1 VLRRLVTCGA
11 LAAALLLSLAGAA
24 QAQTRDPV
32 IGIGEQKPGFFT
44 NEHFTA
50 LGVRDVRVIA
60 AWDAL
65 SYRWQ
70 RAELDAYMA
79 AAEEAGARVLLGFG
93 HSRIKGRTKILP
105 SPKRFRRE
113 FRRFKA
119 RYPLVRDYL
128 TWNEANHCGQPTC
141 RRPERAAQY
150 FDVIA
155 SNCSRC
161 RIVAADVL
169 DTSKLAPWLRRFV
182 RAARHKPRIW
192 GLHNY
197 IDANRFYTRGT
208 RALLRTVRGEVWF
221 TETGGLVERR
231 NNSKILFPGS
241 EPHQAKAMRYVFRLA
256 RLSPRRIRRIY
267 VYQWTPA
274 GPDAT
279 WDSALLRAD
288 GVPRPA
294 YDVLRSWIE
303 TRRAASAR

>member
-1 VLRRLVTCGA
+1 MLRRLVTCAA

-24 QAQTRDPV
+24 QARDPV

-93 HSRIKGRTKILP
+93 HSRAEGRTRTLP
-105 SPKRFRRE
+105 TPKRFRRE
-113 FRRFKA
+113 FRRFRA

-155 SNCSRC
+155 ADCRGC

-169 DTSKLAPWLRRFV
+169 DTSRARAVAAAV
-182 RAARHKPRIW
+182 RARRAPQAADLGPAQLHRRQPLLHARH
-192 GLHNY
+192 
-197 IDANRFYTRGT
+197 A
-208 RALLRTVRGEVWF
+208 RAAARPPAARCGS
-221 TETGGLVERR
+221 RR
-231 NNSKILFPGS
+231 
-241 EPHQAKAMRYVFRLA
+241 
-256 RLSPRRIRRIY
+256 
-267 VYQWTPA
+267 PA
-274 GPDAT
+274 GWSSGAT
-279 WDSALLRAD
+279 NSRSSSRA
-288 GVPRPA
+288 PSP
-294 YDVLRSWIE
+294 
-303 TRRAASAR
+303 TRRRRCATSSGSRA

>member
-1 VLRRLVTCGA
+1 VLRRLVTCAA

-24 QAQTRDPV
+24 QARDPV
-32 IGIGEQKPGFFT
+32 VGIGEQKPGFFT

-50 LGVRDVRVIA
+50 LGVRDVRVIT

-93 HSRIKGRTKILP
+93 HSRAKGRTRTLP
-105 SPKRFRRE
+105 TPKRFRRE

-155 SNCSRC
+155 SDCRGC

-169 DTSKLAPWLRRFV
+169 DTSELAPWLRRFV

-221 TETGGLVERR
+221 TETGGLVQRR

-267 VYQWTPA
+267 VYQRTPA
-274 GPDAT
+274 GPNAT

-303 TRRAASAR
+303 TRRASAR